1 MSDPRQ
7 PDGPSLGDETR
18 EVRPGEELEPTA
30 LDAFMR
36 LAVGGEPDAPPIVR
50 QFPGGFSNLTYAVT
64 WDGREFVL
72 RRPPFGARGGS
83 AHDMVREYRVLTAL
97 HAAGVRVPRPLAL
110 CEDPSLLGAPFYVME
125 RVRGVILRGTRLT
138 DGMDA
143 AQVRALCESMIATL
157 AGIHAVD
164 LRAPALASLGNPEG
178 YAGRQVSGWTRR
190 WEAARTSEVPAIERA
205 AAWLA
210 ERVQGRAP
218 LPARPALVHNDY
230 KLDNIVLDPADTSRV
245 RAVLDWEMATV
256 GDGTLD
262 LGTSLAYWAD
272 ADDPP
277 AWRAIQSR
285 SGTVLPHQPTR
296 AELVAMY
303 EQATGTA
310 VDDPAFAYVLG
321 LFKVAVIAQ
330 QIYARYAAG
339 HTRDPR
345 FASLDQVVQVIGEVA
360 EGAIKR
366 SS

>member
-1 MSDPRQ
+1 MTDPLSDESRP
-7 PDGPSLGDETR
+7 
-18 EVRPGEELEPTA
+18 VRAGEELDATA

-36 LAVGGEPDAPPIVR
+36 LAIGGEPVEPPLVR

-83 AHDMVREYRVLTAL
+83 AHDMVREYRVLGAL
-97 HAAGVRVPRPLAL
+97 HAARVRVPRPIAL

-125 RVRGVILRGTRLT
+125 RVRGVILRGTSLT

-143 AQVRALCESMIATL
+143 GRVRALCRSMVATL
-157 AGIHAVD
+157 AAIHAVD
-164 LRAPALASLGNPEG
+164 LRTPAIAALGNPEG

-190 WEAARTSEVPAIERA
+190 WEAARTGAPGAVPAVERT

-210 ERVQGRAP
+210 ERVQARPA
-218 LPARPALVHNDY
+218 LPQRPALVHNDF
-230 KLDNIVLDPADTSRV
+230 KLDNLVLDAGDTSRV

-256 GDGTLD
+256 GDAALD
-262 LGTSLAYWAD
+262 LGTTLAYWSD
-272 ADDPP
+272 PDDPP
-277 AWRAIQSR
+277 AWRALQSR
-285 SGTVLPHQPTR
+285 TGTVLPHGVTR

-303 EQATGTA
+303 EEATGAPVEDA
-310 VDDPAFAYVLG
+310 VFAYVLG

-330 QIYARYAAG
+330 QIYARYVAG

-345 FASLDQVVQVIGEVA
+345 FAQLDQAVALIGSVA
-360 EGAIKR
+360 ERATR
-366 SS
+366 RAS